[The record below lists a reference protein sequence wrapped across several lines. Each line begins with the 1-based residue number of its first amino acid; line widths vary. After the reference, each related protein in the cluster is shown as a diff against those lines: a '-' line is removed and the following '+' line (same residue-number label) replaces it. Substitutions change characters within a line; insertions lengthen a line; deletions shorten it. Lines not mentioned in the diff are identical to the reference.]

1 MSDSRDNL
9 LHLLTMQER
18 LQREAYR
25 TDLGA
30 LTPEQR
36 VSFIK
41 DMVLAATDEL
51 HEALAE
57 TSWKPWASTFGEVN
71 EDAFFAEL
79 VDLFHFVLNLL
90 LVATPGAD
98 PAAAAEQL
106 VICYQVKNAK
116 NLQRQV
122 EGYDGRSNKCPA
134 CKRALD
140 DEAVRCRRVT
150 VDDFDGDHRFWCSR
164 DAAFF
169 HADGSRAPS

>member
-1 MSDSRDNL
+1 VSDSRDNL

-18 LQREAYR
+18 LQREAYA
-25 TDLGA
+25 TDIGQ

-36 VSFIK
+36 VNFIK

-71 EDAFFAEL
+71 DDAFFAEL
-79 VDLFHFVLNLL
+79 VDLVHFVMNLL
-90 LVATPGAD
+90 LTAVPGAD
-98 PAAAAEQL
+98 PARVTAML
-106 VICYQVKNAK
+106 VAGYEVKNAK
-116 NLQRQV
+116 NLRRQV
-122 EGYDGRSNKCPA
+122 EGYDGKSNKCPA

-150 VDDFDGDHRFWCSR
+150 VDGFDGQHRFWCSH